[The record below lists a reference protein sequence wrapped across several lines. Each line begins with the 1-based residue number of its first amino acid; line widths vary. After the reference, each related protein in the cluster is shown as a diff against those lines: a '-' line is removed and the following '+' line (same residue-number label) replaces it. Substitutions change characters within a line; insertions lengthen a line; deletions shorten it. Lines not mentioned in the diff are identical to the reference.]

1 MKIGICG
8 RMASGKT
15 TLANE
20 LEKQFLRQRKV
31 ALEENVCQ
39 MSLAG
44 KVKEIARD
52 LFFMQGKDRPLLQKI
67 GMKMREIEE
76 NVWLDYVLE
85 SANRQLGIV
94 IVDDVRFI
102 NEAVTMKE
110 NEWIM
115 IKIVVDEETQLERLK
130 KTYPHD
136 WERHWENRNNPSESQ
151 VDHILD
157 EVFDFI
163 IDANDVMDFEADW
176 IVDYNQMRE

>member
-130 KTYPHD
+130 KTYPYD

-157 EVFDFI
+157 EVFDFV

-176 IVDYNQMRE
+176 ILEYSQMRE